1 MSEEEWNVDNKQDLL
16 KKLPEGYDLVEQ
28 TVDRFMK
35 SPSLEILEK
44 FRKYNGNSI
53 FYRVSQTRFFS
64 DQFLLFLVVDQ
75 LFFRQRADQ
84 HGHKILFCVHVSG
97 SFFE

>member
-1 MSEEEWNVDNKQDLL
+1 MNQAIDAGLYDVGSYRDMIEEDKEVYQRVIVQEFSYWLISTYWDLQEPYGPMSEEEWNVDNKQDLL

-44 FRKYNGNSI
+44 FRKYN
-53 FYRVSQTRFFS
+53 
-64 DQFLLFLVVDQ
+64 
-75 LFFRQRADQ
+75 
-84 HGHKILFCVHVSG
+84 
-97 SFFE
+97 